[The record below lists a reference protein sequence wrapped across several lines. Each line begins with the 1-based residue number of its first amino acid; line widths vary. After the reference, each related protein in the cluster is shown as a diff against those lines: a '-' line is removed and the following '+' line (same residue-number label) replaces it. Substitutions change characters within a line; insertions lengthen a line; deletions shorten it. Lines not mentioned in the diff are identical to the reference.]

1 MSRPWMPLYV
11 ADYLADT
18 GHLSAAEH
26 GAYMLLIMHYWTN
39 GGLPDDERRLA
50 RIARMSEDEWRAAR
64 DELAS
69 FFQDGW
75 RHARID
81 AELAKSEEISSKRKA
96 AAEQRHNK
104 SNANA
109 SANAEQ
115 VQTQSQPQSQVSSNE
130 LTKTRG
136 KRAQR
141 GFSPEFEEF
150 WSAYPRRPGNPKE
163 LASRKFETL
172 RAAGV
177 DPAAIIAGAKGYAGY
192 CVGKE
197 PQFIAQ
203 ASTWLNNGRWKDDY
217 SCPPRPPPTGNRRPT
232 IADRYA
238 NLINDEPESDHE
250 QPSYDGPTIDGSIAA
265 IGHDAGGRYE
275 ASRASEPLGAEPGW
289 PLAATGYTRAHN

>member
-130 LTKTRG
+130 LTNPRA
-136 KRAQR
+136 KRAER
-141 GFSPEFEEF
+141 GVSPEFEDF
-150 WSAYPRRPGNPKE
+150 WTAYPRRPGNPKDP
-163 LASRKFETL
+163 ASREFETL

-177 DPAAIIAGAKGYAGY
+177 DPATIIAGATAYAAF

-203 ASTWLNNGRWKDDY
+203 ATTWLNQGRWKDDY
-217 SCPPRPPPTGNRRPT
+217 SAAAKPLVSRPEP
-232 IADRYA
+232 DR
-238 NLINDEPESDHE
+238 
-250 QPSYDGPTIDGSIAA
+250 TGSIWVPAESA
-265 IGHDAGGRYE
+265 PWRAWRDAK
-275 ASRASEPLGAEPGW
+275 GAGF
-289 PLAATGYTRAHN
+289 LAARKKDRAGYPDGGAWLPTEYPDARKSA

>member
-1 MSRPWMPLYV
+1 MPLYV

-50 RIARMSEDEWRAAR
+50 RIARMSEDEWCAAR

-130 LTKTRG
+130 LTNPRA
-136 KRAQR
+136 KRAER
-141 GFSPEFEEF
+141 GVSPEFEDF
-150 WSAYPRRPGNPKE
+150 WTAYPRRPGNPKDP
-163 LASRKFETL
+163 ASRQFETL

-177 DPAAIIAGAKGYAGY
+177 DPATIIAGATAYAAF

-197 PQFIAQ
+197 PQFIDQ
-203 ASTWLNNGRWKDDY
+203 ATTWLNQGRWE
-217 SCPPRPPPTGNRRPT
+217 
-232 IADRYA
+232 
-238 NLINDEPESDHE
+238 DEPAKAVPYRPDSISKPAPIDVNDLWRRRVKAYLHGSGFWNTTDWEA
-250 QPSYDGPTIDGSIAA
+250 QP
-265 IGHDAGGRYE
+265 GR
-275 ASRASEPLGAEPGW
+275 SGCTV
-289 PLAATGYTRAHN
+289 PLAVLQEFNITPYSAPQSQERAA